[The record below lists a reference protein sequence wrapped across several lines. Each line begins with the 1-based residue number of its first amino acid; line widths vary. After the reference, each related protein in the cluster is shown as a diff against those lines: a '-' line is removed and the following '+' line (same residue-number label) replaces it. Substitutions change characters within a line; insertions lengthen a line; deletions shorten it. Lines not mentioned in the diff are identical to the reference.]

1 MTRLDRGMYTVPIWW
16 GLVFSGIYV
25 LASPPIIHTIPPLA
39 EDILAVELLAF
50 ALLCLTGSR
59 IDNTELAYRV
69 EIVGLAG
76 IALVL
81 GILAVATELTLWQQF
96 TLSGGLGA
104 LVQIGS
110 LRMIAQLTLA
120 LRK

>member
-1 MTRLDRGMYTVPIWW
+1 MYTVPIWW

-25 LASPPIIHTIPPLA
+25 LASPPIITTIPSLA

-59 IDNTELAYRV
+59 IADIHLAYTLEV
-69 EIVGLAG
+69 VGLAG
-76 IALVL
+76 IAVVL

-96 TLSGGLGA
+96 TLSGGFGA

-110 LRMIAQLTLA
+110 LRMIVQLVQV